1 MSDNFNCP
9 KPTTFSPE
17 IHWSKS
23 KSMNELNFGV
33 ILTKICHLTLNKS
46 LDLPLSMENMIKLE
60 MFLSQSDAEKLKRIP
75 YF

>member
-1 MSDNFNCP
+1 
-9 KPTTFSPE
+9 
-17 IHWSKS
+17 
-23 KSMNELNFGV
+23 MNELNFGV

-60 MFLSQSDAEKLKRIP
+60 IFLSQSDAEKLKCIP